1 MQINRSQPLFRLPTA
16 CLYELGSPSTGI
28 ETSSFSLSPSGLRRE
43 TRCFRVIGSGIGV
56 GIVGLGGMGH
66 LHARSIEELGGDI
79 AAGADLVPEQR
90 NRFADEFGAA
100 TYETHDEL
108 VVDENVDAVIVTT
121 PNRFH
126 EPIAVA
132 ALEAGRHVLVE
143 KPLAHTLES
152 AERIARAAAES
163 DAICMVGFHNRHA
176 ASMAM
181 FEEQHARGRFG
192 ELTHVEANYVRRRG
206 VPGPGSWFTDPDLAG
221 GGALLDIGVHALD
234 LALYTLDFPEIT
246 EVSGVTRTTFGTRE
260 DYADPEGF
268 GDNWDAESETYEVDD
283 SVSAF
288 IRCANGQTIS
298 LEAAWATNREE
309 SMDFH
314 VRGTDGGAQFEIGD
328 TDLKLLEAGTAGSD
342 HYADIQLTGDASM
355 TGYAQQ
361 DEQFLEA
368 IASGR
373 PPESNTIDEALT
385 VQRVIDAIYR
395 SSEAGKSVTLEELD
409 EIRQEQRA
417 QARR

>member
-1 MQINRSQPLFRLPTA
+1 M
-16 CLYELGSPSTGI
+16 
-28 ETSSFSLSPSGLRRE
+28 SGDD
-43 TRCFRVIGSGIGV
+43 IGIGV
-56 GIVGLGGMGH
+56 VGLGGMGH
-66 LHARSIEELGGDI
+66 LHARAVEELG
-79 AAGADLVPEQR
+79 ASVVAGADLVPEQQQ
-90 NRFADEFGAA
+90 RFADEFNAA
-100 TYETHDEL
+100 TYETHEDL
-108 VVDENVDAVIVTT
+108 LENDDVDAVIVTT

-126 EPIAVA
+126 EPITVA

-152 AERIARAAAES
+152 AERVARTAAES

-176 ASMAM
+176 ASMVM

-234 LALYTLDFPEIT
+234 LALYALDFPEIV
-246 EVSGVTRTTFGTRE
+246 EVSGTARTTFGTRE
-260 DYADPEGF
+260 EYADPEGF

-288 IRCANGQTIS
+288 IRCADGTTVS

-309 SMDFH
+309 SMDFRI
-314 VRGTDGGAQFEIGD
+314 RGTEGGAQFEIGD
-328 TDLKLLEAGTAGSD
+328 TNLKLLETGTAGSD
-342 HYADIQLTGDASM
+342 HYADIQLTGEESM

-361 DEQFLEA
+361 DEQFLRA
-368 IASGR
+368 IRSDA
-373 PPESNTIDEALT
+373 PPETNTVAEALT

-395 SSEAGKSVTLEELD
+395 SSESGRAETVEMPDLEAEVTP
-409 EIRQEQRA
+409 RA
-417 QARR
+417 D